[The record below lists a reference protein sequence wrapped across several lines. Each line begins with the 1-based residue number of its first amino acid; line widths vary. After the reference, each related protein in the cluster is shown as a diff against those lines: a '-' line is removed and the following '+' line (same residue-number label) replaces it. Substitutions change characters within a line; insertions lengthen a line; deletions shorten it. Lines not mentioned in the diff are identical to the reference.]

1 MRSLEDITDAVRRN
15 EPATEDELRLAICA
29 YDVLLAQLQLENNPV
44 LLAEFFKAG
53 EADPSTYIG
62 PANDPRN
69 PEAVAWHKAFKT
81 VEEGAKDGRQD

>member
-29 YDVLLAQLQLENNPV
+29 YDVLLAQLQLDKNPV

-53 EADPSTYIG
+53 EADPLTYIG

-69 PEAVAWHKAFKT
+69 PEAVAWHKAFKK
-81 VEEGAKDGRQD
+81 VEDHASNS